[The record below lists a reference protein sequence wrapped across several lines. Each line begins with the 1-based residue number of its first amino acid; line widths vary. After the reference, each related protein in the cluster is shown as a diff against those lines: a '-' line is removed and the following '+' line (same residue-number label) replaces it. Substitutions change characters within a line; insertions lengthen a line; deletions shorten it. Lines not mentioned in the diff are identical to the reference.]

1 MHARFVTA
9 TVTVLAILS
18 FAPMPLG
25 AQTVPDG
32 WEAPGTPHGHPDL
45 QGVWANNSATPLER
59 PEELADKA
67 EFSDEEVAALREAA
81 SRQHESG
88 GDAAFGD
95 GVFQAALAN
104 VDEIQSFDGGT
115 GNYSTAWM
123 VERDFDNRTSLITDP
138 PDGRLPPM
146 TPEAQERQRAA
157 RAGRGRSPEGPE
169 DTLAQ
174 IRCISYG
181 VPRVGG
187 LGAGYN
193 SYYQIAQTPDHVAI
207 YSEMI
212 HDVRIIPLDGRPHV
226 DEGIRQLHGDSR
238 GRWVG
243 DTLVVE
249 TRNFS
254 PESNY
259 RGSAENLHLTERY
272 TRVGPDEI
280 EYEITVEDETTW
292 TRPWTA
298 MVRLLR
304 SEQPVFEY
312 ACHEGNYS
320 LEGILAGARVEEQR
334 AEADTS
340 QR

>member
-1 MHARFVTA
+1 MHARAVTA

-18 FAPMPLG
+18 FAEMPVG

-32 WEAPGTPHGHPDL
+32 WTAPRAPDGYPDL

-59 PEELADKA
+59 PEALADRA

-81 SRQHESG
+81 SRHHESG

-95 GVFQAALAN
+95 GVFQAALEN
-104 VDEIQSFDGGT
+104 VEEIQSFDGGT

-138 PDGRLPPM
+138 PDGRVPPM
-146 TPEAQERQRAA
+146 TPESQQRQMAA
-157 RAGRGRSPEGPE
+157 VAERGRPPDGPE
-169 DTLAQ
+169 DVRAQ
-174 IRCISYG
+174 IRCITYG

-212 HDVRIIPLDGRPHV
+212 HDIRIVPLDGRPHV
-226 DEGIRQLHGDSR
+226 DEGIRQLHGDAR
-238 GRWVG
+238 GRWEG

-249 TRNFS
+249 TTNFS

-259 RGSAENLHLTERY
+259 RGSAEHLRLTERY

-280 EYEITVEDETTW
+280 EYEITLEDAATW

-298 MVRLLR
+298 MVRLTR

-320 LEGILAGARVEEQR
+320 LEGILAGARAEERR
-334 AEADTS
+334 AEADTP
-340 QR
+340 Q

>member
-1 MHARFVTA
+1 MQARAVTA

-18 FAPMPLG
+18 FAEMPVG

-32 WEAPGTPHGHPDL
+32 WTASRTPNGYPDL

-59 PEELADKA
+59 PEALADRA

-81 SRQHESG
+81 SRHHESG

-95 GVFQAALAN
+95 GVFQAALEN
-104 VDEIQSFDGGT
+104 VEEIQSFDGGT

-138 PDGRLPPM
+138 PDGRVPPL
-146 TPEAQERQRAA
+146 TPESQQRQMAA
-157 RAGRGRSPEGPE
+157 VAGRGRPPDGPE
-169 DTLAQ
+169 DVRAQ
-174 IRCISYG
+174 IRCITYG

-212 HDVRIIPLDGRPHV
+212 HDIRIVPLDGRPHV
-226 DEGIRQLHGDSR
+226 DEGIRQLHGDAR
-238 GRWVG
+238 GRWEG

-249 TRNFS
+249 TTNFS

-259 RGSAENLHLTERY
+259 RGSAEHLRLTERY

-280 EYEITVEDETTW
+280 EYEITLEDAATW

-298 MVRLLR
+298 MVRLTR

-320 LEGILAGARVEEQR
+320 LVGILAGARAEERR
-334 AEADTS
+334 AEADTP
-340 QR
+340 Q